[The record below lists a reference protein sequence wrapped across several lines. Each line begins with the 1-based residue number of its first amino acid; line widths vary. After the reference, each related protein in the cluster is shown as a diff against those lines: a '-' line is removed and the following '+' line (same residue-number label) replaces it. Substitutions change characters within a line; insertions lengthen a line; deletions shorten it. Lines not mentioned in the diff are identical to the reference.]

1 MICLQ
6 ETLYDLRMELWGKLY
21 HKWISQEFLSFQWFV
36 AFTVLVISYLILV
49 KLVDKKRL
57 KDLLLFGSLIA
68 VAAALV
74 DIIGVTMGLWEYTI
88 HFLPVSPSVFPF
100 DFTIVPVLYVFVLQY
115 STSWK
120 NYIVYSL
127 LADGFNSFIVNPL
140 YIYLGILKY
149 HRFNAFYMFLSI
161 FIITTLLKLIYDWI
175 DNVQRKNSG
184 DRVKQ

>member
-1 MICLQ
+1 LQ
-6 ETLYDLRMELWGKLY
+6 RTLYDIRMEFWGKLY
-21 HKWISQEFLSFQWFV
+21 HQWISEEFLSFPWFV
-36 AFTVLVISYLILV
+36 ALAVLFISYLILA
-49 KLVDKKRL
+49 KFIDKKRL

-88 HFLPVSPSVFPF
+88 HFLPISPSLFPF
-100 DFTIVPVLYVFVLQY
+100 DYTIVPVLYVFVLQY

-127 LADGFNSFIVNPL
+127 LADGFNCFIINPL

-149 HRFNAFYMFLSI
+149 HRFNIFYMFLSI

-175 DNVQRKNSG
+175 GKVQRKNSD
-184 DRVKQ
+184 DRVEY